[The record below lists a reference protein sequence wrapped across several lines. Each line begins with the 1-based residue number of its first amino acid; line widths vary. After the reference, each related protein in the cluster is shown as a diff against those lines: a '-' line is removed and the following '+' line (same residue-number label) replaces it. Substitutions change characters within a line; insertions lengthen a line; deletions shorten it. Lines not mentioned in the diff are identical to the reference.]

1 MQRPPLGPLF
11 FLQQGIRRIANFRR
25 NLEKNPTLKV
35 VTNPSP
41 ACVGAGWGWSPV
53 SGSAWIG
60 KRMGQPCAGLLW
72 EVEGWQS
79 VSSFLLCFGVFLIF
93 FLCVCGVFKIGVCYG
108 HGVPTT
114 QHPPQSQQWGTWET
128 RSPGHHSTSPT
139 SALHPWQDQH
149 ESSHGGLVGS
159 GAAICSPAFLA
170 KPSCVFPTC
179 TSAGCTLIFAFHIWF
194 SLWLIIFSITLPGDQ
209 RMGYL
214 CAPQKLYLT

>member
-1 MQRPPLGPLF
+1 MCWSRLRVIPCLWLSLDRRENGPALYSLSYGRWRGDNLWAHSSCALGF
-11 FLQQGIRRIANFRR
+11 
-25 NLEKNPTLKV
+25 
-35 VTNPSP
+35 
-41 ACVGAGWGWSPV
+41 
-53 SGSAWIG
+53 
-60 KRMGQPCAGLLW
+60 
-72 EVEGWQS
+72 
-79 VSSFLLCFGVFLIF
+79 FLIF

-114 QHPPQSQQWGTWET
+114 QHPPQSQQWVTWET

-139 SALHPWQDQH
+139 SALHPWQNQH
-149 ESSHGGLVGS
+149 ESSHGGLVRS

-194 SLWLIIFSITLPGDQ
+194 SLWLIIFAITLPGDQ